1 MWAKGH
7 DDGPVLRLQIRPR
20 AAYRANGAGD
30 EADAA
35 PIGYG
40 WNGSFTT
47 RPEPQAAVLLDCA
60 PVPGK
65 GLYVMAD
72 TTAPIERLS
81 AEQMPKSPASP
92 PKRPAGRPPP
102 TPARASRASAPPPST
117 VRGTRPNAPPPRRP
131 APALTSWTPARQPG

>member
-47 RPEPQAAVLLDCA
+47 RPEPQAAVLLACA

-72 TTAPIERLS
+72 TTAPTERLGR
-81 AEQMPKSPASP
+81 ADAPN
-92 PKRPAGRPPP
+92 RPP
-102 TPARASRASAPPPST
+102 RHRDGPPGGHRSLL
-117 VRGTRPNAPPPRRP
+117 RGQA
-131 APALTSWTPARQPG
+131 G